1 MEELISKTPE
11 TRALQ
16 LLDEYVGSNNYILNL
31 KHKKQAKS
39 KILMILDI
47 ISSNLHY

>member
-1 MEELISKTPE
+1 MKISGILGKLKNIIPDKQNSWS
-11 TRALQ
+11 R
-16 LLDEYVGSNNYILNL
+16 LNL